1 MGAGDA
7 TEAGRVW
14 ELSDTD
20 AEASEGGDAVERSGE
35 GHIDRPQA
43 VEKDALLD
51 SLGGEETKPLSSAFQ
66 CRQSGSITRL
76 GKERGS
82 LEGKAMKIE
91 TDRSF

>member
-1 MGAGDA
+1 VGAGDA
-7 TEAGRVW
+7 TEAVCVW

-43 VEKDALLD
+43 IEKDALLD

-91 TDRSF
+91 TDCFF